1 MSETKVICKRVRWH
15 FEGCADCPHAVPHIL
30 RDPPEYNC
38 ADLISEKELSHLL
51 NTQFFL
57 NYGADFVHAS
67 TYHDMENPE
76 QVRLMFSCFH
86 VTVEFDYWV
95 DDQVRSHRFF
105 VAESHRFFV
114 AETEKISTVLRE
126 LLRAVEDQESFE
138 ARMFLNPLES
148 RTTSYIAC
156 FFDAEEKNLFLDIS
170 DGNKVFKVWGLMNSE
185 LIACIQGMK
194 EVVDR
199 FRRNA
204 SLLYR
209 LHNG

>member
-1 MSETKVICKRVRWH
+1 
-15 FEGCADCPHAVPHIL
+15 
-30 RDPPEYNC
+30 
-38 ADLISEKELSHLL
+38 
-51 NTQFFL
+51 
-57 NYGADFVHAS
+57 
-67 TYHDMENPE
+67 MENPE

-95 DDQVRSHRFF
+95 DDQVR
-105 VAESHRFFV
+105 SHRFFV